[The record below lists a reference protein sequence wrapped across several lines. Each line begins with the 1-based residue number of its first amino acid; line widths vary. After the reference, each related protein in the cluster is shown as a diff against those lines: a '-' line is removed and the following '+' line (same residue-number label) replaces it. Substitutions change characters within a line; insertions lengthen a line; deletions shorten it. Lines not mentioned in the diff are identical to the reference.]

1 VYDRKSGHIL
11 FVRQGTLLAQMFD
24 VGKLAV
30 TGEPFPVAEGVEAS
44 AVPGLAAFAVSD
56 TGVLVYGLGDP
67 AGVGLQLTWVDRTG
81 KALGTV
87 GAVAP
92 YRGFNLSPDDSQ
104 VVAHTH
110 EGDGG
115 DVWLMDVARG
125 TTARFTFDA
134 SQENAS
140 PIWSPD
146 GRRIAFSSVRNG
158 NPGIYVK
165 PANNSGAEQQ
175 VLEVPGARTVLPL
188 SWSPDGGSIL
198 FQMPGVQTSSDVWTL
213 PLSGK
218 PKPVALL
225 QGPFAEGHGQISP
238 DGRWL
243 AYQSNETG
251 VLQIYVRPVS
261 GTGGKWPVST
271 VSGTTPR
278 WRADSRELFYISG
291 GKLWAVDVTTKG
303 DVFDAGSPKLL
314 FEYSGIGNF
323 ASHPAYFPY
332 AVAKDGQRLLVP
344 RGPTGPDA
352 VPHSSPIVV
361 ILNWLEVAKK

>member
-1 VYDRKSGHIL
+1 
-11 FVRQGTLLAQMFD
+11 M
-24 VGKLAV
+24 
-30 TGEPFPVAEGVEAS
+30 
-44 AVPGLAAFAVSD
+44 
-56 TGVLVYGLGDP
+56 
-67 AGVGLQLTWVDRTG
+67 
-81 KALGTV
+81 
-87 GAVAP
+87 
-92 YRGFNLSPDDSQ
+92 
-104 VVAHTH
+104 
-110 EGDGG
+110 
-115 DVWLMDVARG
+115 
-125 TTARFTFDA
+125 
-134 SQENAS
+134 
-140 PIWSPD
+140 
-146 GRRIAFSSVRNG
+146 
-158 NPGIYVK
+158 
-165 PANNSGAEQQ
+165 
-175 VLEVPGARTVLPL
+175 
-188 SWSPDGGSIL
+188 
-198 FQMPGVQTSSDVWTL
+198 L

-218 PKPVALL
+218 PKPVPLL
-225 QGPFAEGHGQISP
+225 QSPFTESYGQISP

-251 VLQIYVRPVS
+251 VIQIYVRPVS

-361 ILNWLEVAKK
+361 ILNWLEGAKK